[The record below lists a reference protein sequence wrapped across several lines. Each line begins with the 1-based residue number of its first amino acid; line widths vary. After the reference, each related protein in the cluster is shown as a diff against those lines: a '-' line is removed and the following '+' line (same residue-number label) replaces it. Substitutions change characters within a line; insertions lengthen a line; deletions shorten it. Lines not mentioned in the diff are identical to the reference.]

1 MKIGF
6 GAPVSGAWAT
16 PGDLATFGAR
26 AEADGYASLWTFQRL
41 LIPEGSRM
49 EPVYQSV
56 LDPLVALGFL
66 AADTSRIR
74 LGVALIN
81 LPFVSPAY
89 LAKQATTV
97 DVLSGGR
104 FDLGLGIGWLPEE
117 FELTGASMAR
127 RGARAGEFIEVLRA
141 LWNPGPVA
149 TGPGGTGP
157 GGTGPGGTGPGGTGP
172 GGMSRYEGDF
182 YTVPAGRQDPRPVQR
197 PGPPII
203 LGGMS
208 RAAMERAGRMADGWM
223 TSSRA
228 DLSRIR
234 DDIKVVRTA
243 AADAGRDPEEIRIV
257 CRGVVR
263 AGQEA
268 RSPETGERL
277 LLSGRCEQIRADTGW
292 LGEQGVTEVFYDLNW
307 DPRIGSPD
315 VEHAAAVARAAEIM
329 AALAPVR

>member
-16 PGDLATFGAR
+16 PRDLADFGVR
-26 AEADGYASLWTFQRL
+26 AQEAGYASLWTFQRL
-41 LIPEGSRM
+41 LVPEGSPM
-49 EPVYQSV
+49 EPVYRSV
-56 LDPLVALGFL
+56 LDPMVALGFL
-66 AADTSRIR
+66 AAETSRIR

-81 LPFVSPAY
+81 MPFVSPAY

-104 FDLGLGIGWLPEE
+104 LDLGLGIGWLPEE

-127 RGARAGEFIEVLRA
+127 RGARAEEFLSVLRA
-141 LWNPGPVA
+141 LWNPG
-149 TGPGGTGP
+149 TRGPGS
-157 GGTGPGGTGPGGTGP
+157 GGL
-172 GGMSRYEGDF
+172 SRYDGDF
-182 YTVPAGRQDPRPVQR
+182 YTVPAGRQDPGPVQR

-203 LGGMS
+203 LGGMA

-228 DLSRIR
+228 DLTRIR

-243 AADAGRDPEEIRIV
+243 AADAGRDPDEIRVI

-263 AGQEA
+263 AGAEA

-277 LLSGRCEQIRADTGW
+277 LLSGSYARIRADTAW

-307 DPRIGSPD
+307 DPLIGSPD

-329 AALAPVR
+329 AALAPAQ

>member
-16 PGDLATFGAR
+16 PGDLATFGAG
-26 AEADGYASLWTFQRL
+26 AEAGGYASLWTFQRL

-127 RGARAGEFIEVLRA
+127 RGARAEEFLDVLRV
-141 LWNPGPVA
+141 LWNPGPG
-149 TGPGGTGP
+149 TGSGGTGS
-157 GGTGPGGTGPGGTGP
+157 GGTGSGAT
-172 GGMSRYEGDF
+172 SRYEGDF

-263 AGQEA
+263 TGQEA

-277 LLSGRCEQIRADTGW
+277 LLSGSYEQIHADTGW

-315 VEHAAAVARAAEIM
+315 VEHAAAVARAAEMM
-329 AALAPVR
+329 AALAPVQ